1 MKKDGSVDLSQGV
14 VAQLLGK
21 SGKVN
26 GGSVSWNME
35 DYSLAYVDG
44 TLPIRNNVYVMAN
57 GTVSLSVTTADDVLS
72 VLVLEVLH
80 RQHTK
85 MPPDYPASNIVFQS
99 SLTDNYE

>member
-1 MKKDGSVDLSQGV
+1 MDLSQGV

-72 VLVLEVLH
+72 VWLWKISFVMYVEESFIII
-80 RQHTK
+80 R
-85 MPPDYPASNIVFQS
+85 
-99 SLTDNYE
+99 